1 MISETIPSNKDIWDS
16 IASSFDTT
24 RKKPWEQVITF
35 LKTLGHC
42 NIVADLGCGNGRHL
56 PACSTSS
63 SKVLA
68 IDISINLLSIAKQ
81 QIYQKSISNV
91 AFLDATLTHL
101 PIRSD
106 SVDSAI
112 YIASLHTLQTKEQRI
127 QSIKEL
133 HRILRTGKKAL
144 ISVWSR
150 DQERFRTKIQHN
162 DTSVQHTEQ
171 GDIIV
176 RWKQHNLDI
185 PRFYHLYTKH
195 ELINELTNGG
205 FKIVEVKDA
214 MIASKTSVDNYFAT
228 VIKP

>member
-1 MISETIPSNKDIWDS
+1 MISDTIPSNKDIWNS

-35 LKTLGHC
+35 LKTLGPI
-42 NIVADLGCGNGRHL
+42 NILADLGCGNGRHL
-56 PACSTSS
+56 PACSNIS

-81 QIYQKSISNV
+81 QMYKKFISNV

-106 SVDSAI
+106 SIDAAI
-112 YIASLHTLQTKEQRI
+112 YIASLHTLQTREQRI

-150 DQERFRTKIQHN
+150 DQERFKHIIQNN
-162 DTSVQHTEQ
+162 DTSIHHTEQ

-195 ELINELTNGG
+195 ELIRELTEGG
-205 FKIVEVKDA
+205 FQIIEVKDA
-214 MIASKTSVDNYFAT
+214 MIASKASVDNYFAS
-228 VIKP
+228 VIKQ